1 MKRVVINKVDQ
12 GLRIAVRETEDPAT
26 WELELPGVA
35 EERSVHHMLNAAED
49 AVLRNGAIGS

>member
-1 MKRVVINKVDQ
+1 MPLENLLARKEKDMKRVVIKMVDH

-35 EERSVHHMLNAAED
+35 EEGVSVTY
-49 AVLRNGAIGS
+49 